1 MIGMGS
7 VMRLPY
13 PLWGKVQQGVTF
25 PDMAATN
32 GELSTAQLAERTG
45 VPAGTLR
52 MWESRYEFPTP
63 VRLPGGHRRYSDH
76 DAEQIREVARL
87 RAEGLSMTAAIGR
100 VRRSAQ
106 PSPVSVFA
114 GLRES
119 HPELS
124 PAVLTKRAVLGLTH
138 ALEDDFCA
146 RAGSGFILG
155 GFQRER
161 FFRQAQRRWSELAR
175 TAELVVAVADFAERA
190 HLSGAPVEVPVGAT
204 EAMAREW
211 TLVIDSPGG
220 AVCLAAWE
228 HPSQTELP
236 DQQRRFEVLWSFEPT
251 VVRSATHVAAGVLG
265 RFAPDVAAQIPAVL
279 SRPGPPL
286 GPELRFASSL
296 THRMV
301 GYLGAL
307 LDPPTR
313 AV

>member
-1 MIGMGS
+1 MEGS
-7 VMRLPY
+7 
-13 PLWGKVQQGVTF
+13 
-25 PDMAATN
+25 N

-63 VRLPGGHRRYSDH
+63 LRLPGGHRRYSVH
-76 DAEQIREVARL
+76 DVEQIREVARL
-87 RAEGLSMTAAIGR
+87 RAEGLSMTAAIQR
-100 VRRSAQ
+100 VRQSAR
-106 PSPVSVFA
+106 PTPVSVFA
-114 GLRES
+114 GLRER

-146 RAGSGFILG
+146 RAASGFVLG
-155 GFQRER
+155 CFQREH

-175 TAELVVAVADFAERA
+175 TAELVVAIADFAELA
-190 HLSGAPVEVPVGAT
+190 QSSGAPIEVPVDAT

-236 DQQRRFEVLWSFEPT
+236 DPQRQFEVLWSFEPT
-251 VVRSATHVAAGVLG
+251 VVRSATHVAAAVLG

-279 SRPGPPL
+279 APLGPPL
-286 GPELRFASSL
+286 GAELRFASAL

-313 AV
+313 VV

>member
-1 MIGMGS
+1 MH
-7 VMRLPY
+7 LPY
-13 PLWGKVQQGVTF
+13 PLLEKVQQGVTF
-25 PDMAATN
+25 FDIEPSN

-63 VRLPGGHRRYSDH
+63 IRLPGGHRRYSHH
-76 DAEQIREVARL
+76 DVDQIREVARL
-87 RAEGLSMTAAIGR
+87 RSDGLSMSAAIQR
-100 VRRSAQ
+100 VQQSAR
-106 PSPVSVFA
+106 PIPVSVFA
-114 GLRES
+114 GLRER
-119 HPELS
+119 HPEVS

-138 ALEDDFCA
+138 ALEDEFCA
-146 RAGSGFILG
+146 RAASGFVLG
-155 GFQRER
+155 CFQRER
-161 FFRQAQRRWSELAR
+161 FFRQAQRRWSELTR
-175 TAELVVAVADFAERA
+175 TAELVVAVADFPERA
-190 HLSGAPVEVPVGAT
+190 HPAGAPIEVPVAET

-228 HPSQTELP
+228 HASETELP
-236 DQQRRFEVLWSFEPT
+236 DPQRQFEVLWSFEPS
-251 VVRSATHVAAGVLG
+251 VVRSATHVAAAVLD
-265 RFAPDVAAQIPAVL
+265 RFAPDVAEQIPTVL
-279 SRPGPPL
+279 SPPGPPL

-307 LDPPTR
+307 LDPPKR

>member
-1 MIGMGS
+1 MVAS
-7 VMRLPY
+7 
-13 PLWGKVQQGVTF
+13 
-25 PDMAATN
+25 N

-63 VRLPGGHRRYSDH
+63 VRLPGGHRRYSD
-76 DAEQIREVARL
+76 DDVEQIREVARL
-87 RAEGLSMTAAIGR
+87 RAEGLSMIAAIQR
-100 VRRSAQ
+100 VRQAAR
-106 PSPVSVFA
+106 PTPVSVFA
-114 GLRES
+114 GLRERHS
-119 HPELS
+119 ELS

-138 ALEDDFCA
+138 ALEDEFCA
-146 RAGSGFILG
+146 RAASGFVLG
-155 GFQRER
+155 SFQRER

-175 TAELVVAVADFAERA
+175 TTQLVVAVADFAELA
-190 HLSGAPVEVPVGAT
+190 HPPGAPIEVPVDAT

-211 TLVIDSPGG
+211 TLVIDSPGS

-228 HPSQTELP
+228 HASQTELP
-236 DQQRRFEVLWSFEPT
+236 DAQRQFEVLWSFEPA
-251 VVRSATHVAAGVLG
+251 VVRSATHVAAAVLG

-279 SRPGPPL
+279 APLGPPL
-286 GPELRFASSL
+286 GAELRFASSL

-313 AV
+313 VV

>member
-1 MIGMGS
+1 
-7 VMRLPY
+7 MRLPY
-13 PLWGKVQQGVTF
+13 PLLEKAQQGVTF
-25 PDMAATN
+25 PDMEGSN

-63 VRLPGGHRRYSDH
+63 VRLPGGHRRYSD
-76 DAEQIREVARL
+76 DDVKQIREVARL
-87 RAEGLSMTAAIGR
+87 RAEGLSMAAAIQR
-100 VRRSAQ
+100 VRQLAR

-114 GLRES
+114 SLRER
-119 HPELS
+119 HPELP

-138 ALEDDFCA
+138 ALEDEFCA
-146 RAGSGFILG
+146 RAASGFVLG
-155 GFQRER
+155 CFQRER
-161 FFRQAQRRWSELAR
+161 FFRQAHRRWSELAR
-175 TAELVVAVADFAERA
+175 TAELVIAVADFAELARP
-190 HLSGAPVEVPVGAT
+190 SGAPTEVPVDAT

-228 HPSQTELP
+228 HPSPTELP
-236 DQQRRFEVLWSFEPT
+236 DAQRQFEVLWSFEPA
-251 VVRSATHVAAGVLG
+251 VVRSATHVAAAVLG
-265 RFAPDVAAQIPAVL
+265 RCAPDVAAQIPAAL
-279 SRPGPPL
+279 TPLGPPL
-286 GPELRFASSL
+286 GAELRFASSL

-313 AV
+313 MV